1 MVDYL
6 PGHLPPVS
14 VIYDAEKL
22 EVLTY
27 HLQLQMALASF
38 PCQVCI
44 LWLNVI
50 DGRGENCRGCL

>member
-6 PGHLPPVS
+6 PSHLPPLS

-22 EVLTY
+22 GVLTY

-38 PCQVCI
+38 LCQVCI

-50 DGRGENCRGCL
+50 DG